1 MGPSPRLYHDDSEM
15 INANNRR
22 SGTCSFCI
30 FLLSILL
37 LTGSK
42 VRLKKMHKSS
52 NEHPREDSPRHRPP
66 TTSIR
71 PHHRPPTTRF
81 LRPPT
86 TGTSDSGASL
96 VQATTP
102 APEYFQHQ
110 PPPKRRK
117 LPTNALSKVGSSH
130 LKFVEKRKN
139 RRKMHKK

>member
-1 MGPSPRLYHDDSEM
+1 MGPSPRLYQNDSEM

-22 SGTCSFCI
+22 SGTCFFCI
-30 FLLSILL
+30 FLLSILW
-37 LTGSK
+37 LTGSE

-86 TGTSDSGASL
+86 TGTSDSCARL
-96 VQATTP
+96 VQATTS
-102 APEYFQHQ
+102 APEYYQHQ
-110 PPPKRRK
+110 PSPKRRR
-117 LPTNALSKVGSSH
+117 LPSNALSKVGSCIKNSSRS
-130 LKFVEKRKN
+130 EKN
-139 RRKMHKK
+139 GRKMHKK